1 MEFERF
7 LNKYLN
13 GSLSDQE
20 TEQFRLLLERFP
32 HYREELRQILDLR
45 SAIQDDALHLTPP
58 EDLSERVRLAVG
70 ASFVDARLGDRVV
83 EEKRRRVVW
92 SPYRLAGV
100 AAVIM
105 AVAIPF
111 GPEIFKAGLQ
121 KEAAHTG
128 EPVASLTTP
137 SRTST
142 SVTGSSETGSSET
155 GSSESRAG
163 RQSAE
168 RSAEQAPV
176 VSAPA
181 AGVLQSP
188 AISDDIASVAAPQEH
203 VARTASY
210 EDPGGVSS
218 EELPAEGR
226 TIMSSES
233 FAANAVGLP
242 AELSVNQ
249 GIFERSGLV
258 DRNIQAMLKPRDIG
272 FSSSYVPAAEA
283 IDHVDDPMLA
293 MSTQYNGQMTVTP
306 GASNRLLTVGVTL
319 GSGQVSNSKNATAL
333 LQNSYY
339 FAVSVSK
346 SDRVGIEMG
355 ASAFEQVKS
364 VISSVPASAKMGSDF
379 TGFGKRAGTNDPQSI
394 GNHLPTLTGGS
405 GNTLS
410 RGGMMLQI
418 GEYDQMVGSPDNSY
432 RSSNTISPVDLS
444 QTTLVEQ
451 RLEQQITYGALFY
464 DRRLEVSNDLDL
476 CARLAVGGANDALVG
491 GVRAYAAFSPTSTLT
506 FTLGVGG
513 SSLYDLT
520 QHKVGA
526 SSNYGIY
533 YGIETGF

>member
-100 AAVIM
+100 AAAIM

-111 GPEIFKAGLQ
+111 GPEIFKAGIQ
-121 KEAAHTG
+121 KEAVHTG
-128 EPVASLTTP
+128 EPVASLTTS

-142 SVTGSSETGSSET
+142 SAT

-163 RQSAE
+163 RPSAE

-176 VSAPA
+176 ASAPA

-188 AISDDIASVAAPQEH
+188 ATSDDIASVAAPQER
-203 VARTASY
+203 VEARGASR

-233 FAANAVGLP
+233 FAASAVGLP

-272 FSSSYVPAAEA
+272 FSNGYVPATEA

-293 MSTQYNGQMTVTP
+293 MATQSNGQMTATP

-364 VISSVPASAKMGSDF
+364 VISSVPASSAKMGSDF

-394 GNHLPTLTGGS
+394 SNSHLPTLTGGT

-410 RGGMMLQI
+410 RGGMTLQI
-418 GEYDQMVGSPDNSY
+418 GEYDPMVGSPDNSY

-520 QHKVGA
+520 QHKIGA